1 MHLLTGLSLLL
12 AYTLGSW
19 AAYNTTIQYND
30 PAITY
35 SPVNNCTNILGL
47 SILLRGVTV
56 GLAQGGLRNLGP
68 SSSSSKGPTA
78 IYAYSTFENN
88 APPIYTMQVDDGPTV
103 NSGTTPGPATLC
115 DPIYA
120 KTGLDDGEHTFKLV
134 VTGDSPIN
142 IINMVFL
149 GFIVTQS
156 GIDIPS
162 ITGGGGGGSG
172 SSGNS
177 SPSATSTSTSGGL
190 FGGFGGNS
198 GNVLEMNYTPFLTA
212 FAALVAILQ

>member
-12 AYTLGSW
+12 AYALGSW

-35 SPVNNCTNILGL
+35 SPVNNWSEYPPSGCHSWTGARWPSEPG
-47 SILLRGVTV
+47 SIELKF
-56 GLAQGGLRNLGP
+56 
-68 SSSSSKGPTA
+68 KGTA

-103 NSGTTPGPATLC
+103 NSGTTPGPTTLC

-162 ITGGGGGGSG
+162 ITGGGGGGGSG

-198 GNVLEMNYTPFLTA
+198 GSVLEMNYTPFLTA